1 MKLPLALMFVA
12 LALPLTAAPVPV
24 PAGLLTA
31 ATTTTDASG
40 QSWVYL
46 RWQSTDGS
54 LPFGTPFAVYLK
66 NGAADSPE
74 PLVSQGI
81 AMPADKT
88 AIASVILSRAA
99 AIGADPVAVNGA
111 ISNYY
116 DVVRNDHFVPDVAT
130 DLPSDCTEI
139 PERLAKI
146 VQQAR
151 GDARSVESLR
161 QLALA
166 QPVFALATAEAW
178 AGRVT
183 APVGS
188 PVTIE
193 LRTWDPATSTET
205 GVAGRITV
213 NVGTPELI
221 LAPGAPVQVPDL
233 TATGERVVKLRF
245 ATSDDL
251 RRQGPILSGYSLH
264 RVTRAEAEARS
275 WHVAPPAMAE
285 LRALAAGSPL
295 IAKNLTPGP
304 LLIGKLFSD
313 LTVADFSDT
322 PSGDPVTHY
331 FADDNGRYSLDAQGN
346 VTGTAFP
353 DGAQFY
359 YFAAGRD
366 LLGRDGLVSPGG
378 LATAVARLSPPVPV
392 EVTLTPETYDLAGSP
407 AQGFRLRWKA
417 NLPEGDNDTDRYEVF
432 RGSHNV
438 DLNDPNTLPAPVEIA
453 HAPDADGYMSWLD
466 TSLPVNPAE
475 TSTWWYTLR
484 AVHDSPQPPDNR
496 SGLTPVIYGSLQAD
510 SAPLPPAA
518 VPAMACPLAGLA
530 VDATAGLADYEM
542 ITLAAD
548 DPGNEGQRRVRLV
561 IATPDHGVDTVEIK
575 WSWFV
580 GINSE
585 VTEQEFTSFEVP
597 RDTDQVVMDF
607 MVPAI
612 PPTEGTPVITF
623 TARAVSTAG
632 ATSGE
637 VVRGFSVADVTTA
650 EGAWNQNQALVI
662 RGTALAPG
670 LAELRRSNALHVAMF
685 GLSTPVTLNG
695 GAGPTPAG
703 PSSFAAT
710 VQFDD
715 HTPLVLESQ
724 RNGVWETFTGTEAM
738 GGRISFTDPVAD
750 PPAEDY
756 RAYLV
761 QTGSSP
767 CIHFADRADGGI
779 TPVSLLLTLPPNY
792 GEYRIYRRVDE
803 GALELIAQGDG
814 SELPPLA
821 TVVQRH
827 DNALPATA
835 SRLAYFGQTFD
846 KQGVASGLVPLGET
860 ITLGRARVETPVLK
874 VPRPAGSSLEPSVRL
889 EWFCPPDG
897 IERFAVTLTRI
908 GEVPGG
914 STPSLPPGGPI
925 AGGPFGKG
933 TLIGGASEA
942 AAYEVKAAPGF
953 TPAINRELGEGPVF
967 VYERRVVKDTRYKIS
982 VQAISIAGVSSPP
995 SREFEFAWR
1004 TPQAPPP
1011 VAQEPTVSW
1020 PIRHLPPV
1028 GKWHPFVKA
1037 ELTGSLGGPQL
1048 GPGNTLLSPGTSSD
1062 YPVGVRIG
1070 TLGGLGRSDETE
1082 DPPGSG
1088 HIVAEIPFNLLFEKR
1103 GPNPMNYLY
1112 RRGDWKEG
1120 TDLEMANSFPMFL
1133 TEGFLKPAAPGS
1145 LSQPGEMLLPA
1156 VLYRQQVPSAKWPV
1170 VSGETIQVSP
1180 MIEKIA
1186 YNVTPPLVGRPF
1198 GEWMALRDPHVG
1210 LVHRISPLGESY
1222 GQWMDLFL
1230 LDTQPVVR
1238 GAKYRYTLLR
1248 FHAGTGEIAEAI
1260 DCGELL
1266 IPENL

>member
-1 MKLPLALMFVA
+1 MKLPLALLLIA
-12 LALPLTAAPVPV
+12 LASPLRAAPVPV

-31 ATTTTDASG
+31 ATTATDASG
-40 QSWVYL
+40 QQWVYV

-66 NGAADSPE
+66 NGPADSPE

-88 AIASVILSRAA
+88 ALASVILSRAT
-99 AIGADPVAVNGA
+99 AIGGDPVAVNSA
-111 ISNYY
+111 VSNYY

-146 VQQAR
+146 VQQAG

-183 APVGS
+183 APVGT

-213 NVGTPELI
+213 NVGTPETI

-264 RVTRAEAEARS
+264 RVTRAEAEARN
-275 WHVAPPAMAE
+275 WHVTPPAMTD
-285 LRALAAGSPL
+285 LRALEESSPA

-313 LTVADFSDT
+313 LNVADFSDT

-331 FADDNGRYSLDAQGN
+331 FADDNGRYALDAQGH

-359 YFAAGRD
+359 YFAAGRN

-378 LATAVARLSPPVPV
+378 LATAVARLAPPVPV
-392 EVTLTPETYDLAGSP
+392 EVTLAPEVYDLAGTP
-407 AQGFRLRWKA
+407 ARGFRLRWKA
-417 NLPEGDNDTDRYEVF
+417 NLPDGDNDTDRYEIF
-432 RGSHNV
+432 RGSQNV
-438 DLNDPNTLPAPVEIA
+438 DLNDPGSLPAPVILE
-453 HAPDADGYMSWLD
+453 HQPDGDGYMSWLD

-484 AVHDSPQPPDNR
+484 AVHDCPLPPDNR
-496 SGLTPVIYGSLQAD
+496 SGLTPVIYGSLPAD

-530 VDATAGLADYEM
+530 VDATAGLADYETV
-542 ITLAAD
+542 TLSD
-548 DPGNEGQRRVRLV
+548 DDAVNEAQRPVRLV
-561 IATPDHGVDTVEIK
+561 IATPDHGVDRIEVK
-575 WSWFV
+575 WSWFI
-580 GINSE
+580 GDDTEI
-585 VTEQEFTSFEVP
+585 TEQEFTSFEVP
-597 RDTDQVVMDF
+597 RDGDEVVMDF

-612 PPTEGTPVITF
+612 PPTAATPVITF
-623 TARAVSTAG
+623 TARAVSIAG
-632 ATSGE
+632 AISGE
-637 VVRGFSVADVTTA
+637 VVRGFSVADVTAA
-650 EGAWNQNQALVI
+650 EGVWNEDQALVI

-670 LAELRRSNALHVAMF
+670 LAELRRGNPLHLAMF

-695 GAGPTPAG
+695 GAGATPAG
-703 PSSFAAT
+703 GTSFTAE

-715 HTPLVLESQ
+715 HTPVIIESL
-724 RNGVWETFTGTEAM
+724 RGGVWETFTGTEAM
-738 GGRISFTDPVAD
+738 GGRISFTDPIAD

-779 TPVSLLLTLPPNY
+779 TPVSLLLQLPLNY

-821 TVVQRH
+821 TVVQRL

-846 KQGVASGLVPLGET
+846 KQGVASALIPLGET

-874 VPRPAGSSLEPSVRL
+874 LPRPAGSELEPSVRL

-925 AGGPFGKG
+925 VGGPFGKG

-953 TPAINRELGEGPVF
+953 TPAINRDLGEGPVF
-967 VYERRVVKDTRYKIS
+967 VYQQRVVMDTRYKIS

-1011 VAQEPTVSW
+1011 VALEPTVSW
-1020 PIRHLPPV
+1020 PARPLPPV

-1037 ELTGSLGGPQL
+1037 ELTSGFSG
-1048 GPGNTLLSPGTSSD
+1048 TLLSPGTSGD

-1070 TLGGLGRSDETE
+1070 TYGTALWSELLEVAE

-1088 HIVAEIPFNLLFEKR
+1088 HKVAKIPFSFLPFGK
-1103 GPNPMNYLY
+1103 GPDPMNYLY
-1112 RRGDWKEG
+1112 RRSDWKAG
-1120 TDLEMANSFPMFL
+1120 TDLEMANSLPIAL
-1133 TEGFLKPAAPGS
+1133 SEGFIRPAVPPSSKQSA
-1145 LSQPGEMLLPA
+1145 EVLLPA
-1156 VLYRQQVPSAKWPV
+1156 VLYRQQVPSAKWPA

-1186 YNVTPPLVGRPF
+1186 YSTVPPAPGQTL
-1198 GEWMALRDPHVG
+1198 GERLAVRDPHVG
-1210 LVHRISPLGESY
+1210 LVHRISPLGGSY
-1222 GQWMDLFL
+1222 GQWMDLYL